1 MAAQQVG
8 TTTGCTKA
16 TTGKGSSVAT
26 PGPSNGGGGKGF
38 GQQEAKTDA
47 EDDEGFQ
54 PVKGRGWRRARN
66 NEANGSA
73 AAAGASRE
81 DGHEAQ
87 EEAPECQHEQAGEDG
102 ANQEPRSPNSLHRVW
117 QEEVGVVRRLKQ
129 QGLPSDHPAMRA
141 ACAARDDAEK
151 SWRDA
156 KDPAPA
162 AVRLARAQSK
172 LDRAIEIQAETRR
185 VLMEYEQAHA
195 ERLAALHA
203 RLEEDRSRI
212 RARRQQLESIQEEVG
227 AEGLGARAR
236 AQQGEVAKKVHSA
249 LGSKV
254 APTIAALVE
263 ELDTSTPA
271 WSVLNGLLG
280 TLSDSQRLLESAF
293 AKPAM
298 AQRYDIADH
307 ADATLCEG
315 EDGWGEGED
324 SEWSESH
331 ELQEEGGASQCRN
344 AAGGSHGESFGHMEG
359 KSSGEGG
366 DHCMGTGEWW
376 DTPSAQ
382 WTSGARWQ
390 ECGHGKWSRS
400 SWADQWEHEQADGG
414 DSGDQPAAA
423 RRRLDNAPSNEEG
436 AGGAARA
443 EGQAE
448 DDRRRKFHEE
458 RVQRIILA
466 AIEAKV
472 QPVTARGEDLHVL
485 DASQLD
491 AWVAENIPGCAEGR

>member
-1 MAAQQVG
+1 MAAQQAG
-8 TTTGCTKA
+8 TTAGGTKA
-16 TTGKGSSVAT
+16 TMGKGSSAAT
-26 PGPSNGGGGKGF
+26 PGPPNGGGGKGLS
-38 GQQEAKTDA
+38 QQEARADA

-54 PVKGRGWRRARN
+54 PVKGRGWRRARHA
-66 NEANGSA
+66 EAKG
-73 AAAGASRE
+73 GATASGIPRE
-81 DGHEAQ
+81 TGDEAQ
-87 EEAPECQHEQAGEDG
+87 GEAPERHDEHEEEDG
-102 ANQEPRSPNSLHRVW
+102 ADPEPPSPNSLHRAW

-185 VLMEYEQAHA
+185 VLTEYEQAHA

-203 RLEEDRSRI
+203 RLEEDGSRV

-227 AEGLGARAR
+227 AEGLGARTR
-236 AQQGEVAKKVHSA
+236 AQQGEAARKVHST
-249 LGSKV
+249 LGSTV

-263 ELDTSTPA
+263 ELDSSTPA

-280 TLSDSQRLLESAF
+280 TLSDSQRVLESAF
-293 AKPAM
+293 AKPTE

-307 ADATLCEG
+307 GDAAPREG
-315 EDGWGEGED
+315 DDGWEEGD
-324 SEWSESH
+324 VSEWSESH
-331 ELQEEGGASQCRN
+331 ELQEDLDAPQYRHT
-344 AAGGSHGESFGHMEG
+344 AGGGHGESHDYAEG
-359 KSSGEGG
+359 KSSGGAG
-366 DHCMGTGEWW
+366 DHSMGTGEWW
-376 DTPSAQ
+376 DASPAQ

-400 SWADQWEHEQADGG
+400 SWADQWEHEQAEDD

-423 RRRLDNAPSNEEG
+423 RRRLDNAPASEGG
-436 AGGAARA
+436 AGGAAQA

-448 DDRRRKFHEE
+448 DDRRRKLHDE
-458 RVQRIILA
+458 RVQRIVLA

-472 QPVTARGEDLHVL
+472 QPITSRGEDLHVL
-485 DASQLD
+485 DAGQLD
-491 AWVAENIPGCAEGR
+491 AWVAENIPGHAEGR